1 MRIIERKRSEGMMAE
16 GVFPNK
22 LDKETF
28 DKVYQCNPNSFTSW
42 VINVPP
48 KGGTGILC
56 GFAEVWAFYWDY
68 INDHFN
74 AEKIINASGNA
85 DRGFSFVYN
94 KNANTIT
101 ITTSNTVWSG
111 AFVILTM

>member
-1 MRIIERKRSEGMMAE
+1 MAE

-28 DKVYQCNPNSFTSW
+28 DKVYQCNPNDFTSW
-42 VINVPP
+42 AINVVPN
-48 KGGTGILC
+48 KAGTGILC
-56 GFAEVWAFYWDY
+56 GFSEVWAFYWDY
-68 INDHFN
+68 LSSYVN
-74 AEKIINASGNA
+74 ALRIIKASANA

-94 KNANTIT
+94 KNTNTIT
-101 ITTSNTVWSG
+101 ITTESAVWGG